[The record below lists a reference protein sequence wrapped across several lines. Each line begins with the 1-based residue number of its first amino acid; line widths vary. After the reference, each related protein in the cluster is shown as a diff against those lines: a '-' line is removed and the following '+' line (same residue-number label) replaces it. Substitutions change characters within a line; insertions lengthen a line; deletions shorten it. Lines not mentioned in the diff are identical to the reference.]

1 MVASIKVNGLII
13 IWMVW
18 EYILGLM
25 ADVIWVNTKMIKS
38 MDTVSTSGLM
48 VAFTLD
54 NGCVENNTV
63 LVSIKQQKLP
73 SSMVFGKRANV

>member
-18 EYILGLM
+18 VFTLGLM
-25 ADVIWVNTKMIKS
+25 ADAIWVNTKMIKS
-38 MDTVSTSGLM
+38 MDMVSTSGLM

-54 NGCVENNTV
+54 NGCVGNNMV
-63 LVSIKQQKLP
+63 SVSIKLLKLP
-73 SSMVFGKRANV
+73 SSMVFGKKANA

>member
-18 EYILGLM
+18 VFTLGLM
-25 ADVIWVNTKMIKS
+25 ADVIWVNIKMIKS
-38 MDTVSTSGLM
+38 MVTVSTSGLM
-48 VAFTLD
+48 VVFTSD

-63 LVSIKQQKLP
+63 SVSIKLLKLP